1 MDEIRQRMEQDQ
13 ELFQLRREK
22 LELELER
29 ERVLLEISRQQL
41 EKMSGTVQEV
51 VFTSKDEVI

>member
-13 ELFQLRREK
+13 ELFRLRREK

-29 ERVLLEISRQQL
+29 EKVLLELSRKQL
-41 EKMSGTVQEV
+41 EKVNENDV
-51 VFTSKDEVI
+51 